1 MTGRCESMTTDTA
14 HGWASLS
21 AAVPG
26 GGHLERGVPC
36 QDRAAAWAAP
46 RPCAIVL
53 DGRGS
58 ARRSHDGAE
67 AAITA
72 LRRRLLEL
80 EPEFAQCLDR
90 DDPALARVAWKG
102 VASQLYCTAAREQR
116 RLSEASGLPA
126 GDFEFT
132 LSLTVSGRTSTG
144 WMCVGDSPI
153 VVQRA
158 GVLAMPFCQTGGSF
172 ANQTHFVQA
181 RPDGPLNLHGGIF
194 SSTGL
199 EAVLLMSDGTAA
211 KFIDLTA
218 QVPAE
223 ANRQLADLLA
233 TGDLNNGNLTSMLEA
248 EHWSQTTRDD
258 RSLAIL
264 VPLQQNTSMPMSPS
278 DSEDTES
285 ACENDLAL
293 REEYFD
299 FDILALFLLPMAIVL
314 LAVVGWDSTSVECS
328 SHCKLATLPA
338 TVRLPAN
345 SLDEDEEA

>member
-1 MTGRCESMTTDTA
+1 MTGRCEQNNEDSGQA
-14 HGWASLS
+14 WAALS
-21 AAVPG
+21 AAVTG

-72 LRRRLLEL
+72 LRQRLLEL
-80 EPEFAQCLDR
+80 ETELAQCLDR

-102 VASQLYCTAAREQR
+102 VASQLNCTAAREQR

-199 EAVLLMSDGTAA
+199 EAMLLMSDGTAT

-223 ANRQLADLLA
+223 ANRQLADLLS
-233 TGDLNNGNLTSMLEA
+233 TGDLTEANLTGMLAA
-248 EHWSQTTRDD
+248 ENWNATTRDD
-258 RSLAIL
+258 RSLAML
-264 VPLQQNTSMPMSPS
+264 VPNALADAMPHAPFAEDMDSGTPEEPVDEDAFSP
-278 DSEDTES
+278 
-285 ACENDLAL
+285 A
-293 REEYFD
+293 
-299 FDILALFLLPMAIVL
+299 ILAFCLAPLVVAL
-314 LAVVGWDSTSVECS
+314 LAVFGCDSAESLSAPHER
-328 SHCKLATLPA
+328 LATLPA
-338 TVRLPAN
+338 VLRLQSN
-345 SLDEDEEA
+345 HTGDDGES